1 MLDKTRVNMLI
12 FDIPGERDL
21 CTLFPSVPVLY
32 LEALVVTGTTA
43 IVLGK
48 LDNNLRSVH
57 NVTVELV
64 NSLLSITGILQ

>member
-1 MLDKTRVNMLI
+1 
-12 FDIPGERDL
+12 
-21 CTLFPSVPVLY
+21 LY

-43 IVLGK
+43 IVLGE

-64 NSLLSITGILQ
+64 NSLLSITGILQYTSKVT